1 METSKT
7 VERVKQLW
15 EKWDIRAFMLLSLF
29 IQISITFLA
38 PYRKRS
44 ADSALALGMWLL
56 YLSADA
62 VALFTI
68 GLISSTHDNLGIFTF
83 WAPFLLLH
91 LGGPDTITALA
102 LEDNEL
108 WHRHALQLMTQLS
121 VSVYVFT
128 QSFRQNHLWLPTI
141 LMFVDGLIKYVERTC
156 ALYLASADAFRE
168 SLCAEPEA
176 GPNYARLMEEHF
188 AATTSHIPTA
198 IQGKDG
204 EDTASSATEHELRDD
219 DNNGIASFA
228 TDHVAETEE
237 MVRDA
242 YRFYNMFKGLI
253 ADAFLS
259 LKDRKVSCD
268 YFLNRLPLEAFR
280 IIEIELNLVYDVFYT
295 KAFLLERK
303 HAFPRLVCLISVI
316 TSTVLFSLNDLGNY
330 KAVDVIITYILLAGA
345 IALDLC
351 SIVKFVLSDWWYI
364 MITGDCKHESLQLV
378 LRWLPKPAKLMGLC
392 SKNRWS
398 HSISQ
403 YNLLRRFFKDP
414 PPIINYIFVKR
425 IRDAII
431 NCLYVKTEKVDN
443 QLIKLIVNE
452 LQMKSRLASED
463 SNAIKEVCAARGNLV
478 LQDDYFLASEY
489 LKPWTMDVDYNESL
503 LIWHVATDICYFT
516 STKRSSTEE
525 PDYRRLSK
533 VMSDY
538 MSYLLLRK
546 ATMVSP
552 LVGMSN
558 VRFEDTCEEAKKFT
572 VDKRRNSWM
581 EDIYDKV
588 HHFLY
593 ECLLATQWDYKTSSQ
608 REQEYLE
615 EFCKNLIEV
624 KAQVRPMIAKG
635 DKSKSV
641 LFDACR
647 LAQQLNMFGE
657 RQWEIISKVW
667 VELLCYAAIRCSPT
681 SHVAQLSRG
690 GELITVV
697 WQLMA
702 HLGLGERFL
711 QNQGFGWTKLIIQK

>member
-1 METSKT
+1 MFIS
-7 VERVKQLW
+7 
-15 EKWDIRAFMLLSLF
+15 LL
-29 IQISITFLA
+29 IQALLTFLA
-38 PYRKRS
+38 PCRKRC
-44 ADSALALGMWLL
+44 ADGALAFGMWLL
-56 YLSADA
+56 YLCADS

-68 GLISSTHDNLGIFTF
+68 GLIASTHDKLGLLSF
-83 WAPFLLLH
+83 WTPFLLLH

-108 WHRHALQLMTQLS
+108 WHRHALQLVTQLS

-128 QSFRQNHLWLPTI
+128 QSFRQNHLWLPTL
-141 LMFVDGLIKYVERTC
+141 LMFIDGLIKYVERTC
-156 ALYLASADAFRE
+156 ALYFASADAFRE
-168 SLCAEPEA
+168 SLCADPEA
-176 GPNYARLMEEHF
+176 GPNYARLMEEYF

-198 IQGKDG
+198 IQGKNG
-204 EDTASSATEHELRDD
+204 AATSAADQELRNDE
-219 DNNGIASFA
+219 NNSTPSFV

-259 LKDRKVSCD
+259 LKDRKVSRD

-280 IIEIELNLVYDVFYT
+280 IIEIELNFIYDLFYT

-303 HAFPRLVCLISVI
+303 HVLPRLVCFISVI
-316 TSTVLFSLNDLGNY
+316 TSTTLFTLKHRKNY
-330 KAVDVIITYILLAGA
+330 KGVDVVITYILLAGA

-351 SIVKFVLSDWWYI
+351 SIVKLVLSDWWYI
-364 MITGDCKHESLQLV
+364 IITGDCKHKFLKSV
-378 LRWLPKPAKLMGLC
+378 LRWLPKLSKLIGLC
-392 SKNRWS
+392 RKNSNRWS

-403 YNLLRRFFKDP
+403 YNLLRRFYKDP
-414 PPIINYIFVKR
+414 PWTIRYIFVKR
-425 IRDAII
+425 IRDAVI
-431 NCLYVKTEKVDN
+431 NCLYVRTEKVDS
-443 QLIKLIVNE
+443 QLIKLIVDE
-452 LQMKSRLASED
+452 LQMKSRLVSED
-463 SNAIKEVCAARGNLV
+463 SNAIKEVCSARGNLV

-489 LKPWTMDVDYNESL
+489 LNPWTMDVDYDESL

-516 STKRSSTEE
+516 STKRSVSSVN

-552 LVGMSN
+552 VVGMSEM
-558 VRFEDTCEEAKKFT
+558 RFEDTCEEAKKFT
-572 VDKRRNSWM
+572 VNKRRNSWLGDM
-581 EDIYDKV
+581 YDKV
-588 HHFLY
+588 GHCLY
-593 ECLLATQWDYKTSSQ
+593 EWLLATQWDYKTLSQ
-608 REQEYLE
+608 REQEYME
-615 EFCKNLIEV
+615 EFCKSLIEV

-657 RQWEIISKVW
+657 KQWEISSKVW
-667 VELLCYAAIRCSPT
+667 VELLCYAAIRCSPM

-690 GELITVV
+690 GELITLV